1 MEKKDS
7 GKFSLKSRIRSFRF
21 AFNGLGSLLR
31 YEHNSRIHVIAA
43 ILVVIIA
50 MLLRVNVIEWLLL
63 VIVMGIVFLTE
74 LLNSAIE
81 TIADLIEPE
90 YSESVRRAKD
100 YSAAAVLISAVM
112 AVAAG
117 CLIFIPKLL
126 AVFF

>member
-7 GKFSLKSRIRSFRF
+7 GKFSLKSRFRSFRF

-31 YEHNSRIHVIAA
+31 YEHNSRIHVLAA